1 MVQLDMDM
9 PQECARCRLQCMIRC
24 MGTEDHR
31 SVYTPM
37 MAGTKPK
44 WCPLFPGPEVI
55 EADTAAFINALIESY
70 EKDKEKGCV
79 K

>member
-9 PQECARCRLQCMIRC
+9 PQECARCRLHCMIRC

-31 SVYTPM
+31 SVCKPL
-37 MAGTKPK
+37 MAGTKPE
-44 WCPLFPGPEVI
+44 WCPLYPGPEVI
-55 EADTAAFINALIESY
+55 AAESVAFIDALIESY
-70 EKDKEKGCV
+70 EKERGCV